1 MKKNEIIEGIITDVN
16 FPNKGVLLV
25 PGEEETVIVK
35 DVIPGQRVKARL
47 SKKRH
52 GHWNA
57 ALVEVTEEASGEI
70 KAQCP
75 RFGECGGCT
84 YLTIPYEQECEL
96 KQRQVRKLLT
106 GAMRTALCETSAESS
121 AMPVGNDR
129 KQQNNEED
137 ELLKWFEPCRKSP
150 LELEYRNKME
160 FSFGDA
166 EKDGRLE
173 LGMHRRGSFYDIV
186 SADHC
191 LLVDRDYRSIVAA
204 TREFF
209 DERKVPYF
217 HRGRHEGYLRHL
229 LVRKAAHTGEILIDL
244 VTSGAMK
251 ERTRQEDAAG
261 SLCEAP
267 AVNCVVTKEN
277 QCTLLCEY
285 TKLLLGLS
293 LEGKIVGILH
303 TVNDSVADIVRD
315 DGTEI
320 LYGRDRFTENLLG
333 LSFEVTPFSF
343 FQTNSAGAEVLYE
356 TAREY
361 IEKYCR
367 SANGDRHGLIY
378 DLYCG
383 TGTITQL
390 MAPYAEKVVGVEIV
404 EEAVEAARENAAR
417 NGIGNCEFIAG
428 DVLKVLDSLEE
439 KPDLI
444 ILDPPRDGIHPRAL
458 PKILAYGVKQIL
470 YISCKP
476 TSLARDLPAFLEAGY
491 HPIAGTC
498 VNQFCRTTGIETVCL
513 LEM

>member
-1 MKKNEIIEGIITDVN
+1 MKKNEIIEGIITEVN
-16 FPNKGVLLV
+16 FPNKGVMLV
-25 PGEEETVIVK
+25 PGEEEAVIVK
-35 DVIPGQRVKARL
+35 DVIPGQRVRARL

-57 ALVEVTEEASGEI
+57 ALVEVTEEAPGET

-84 YLTIPYEQECEL
+84 YLTLPYEQECEL

-106 GAMRTALCETSAESS
+106 GALRTAVRETSADSS

-191 LLVDRDYRSIVAA
+191 LLVDRDYRSIVAV

-244 VTSGAMK
+244 VTTGTMK
-251 ERTRQEDAAG
+251 ERT
-261 SLCEAP
+261 
-267 AVNCVVTKEN
+267 
-277 QCTLLCEY
+277 TLLCEY

-293 LEGKIVGILH
+293 LEGTIVGILH

-315 DGTEI
+315 DETQI

-361 IEKYCR
+361 IEKHCR
-367 SANGDRHGLIY
+367 ATNGDRHGLIY

-428 DVLKVLDSLEE
+428 DVMKVLDSLEE

-444 ILDPPRDGIHPRAL
+444 ILDPPRDGIHPKAL

-498 VNQFCRTTGIETVCL
+498 VNQFCRTTGIETLCL